1 MARFSK
7 FRLIVGVL
15 ALIALAGCAAKSP
28 TGGGGT
34 GGYKVGKPYQI
45 EGIWYYPHV
54 DYAYSET
61 GIASWYGP
69 GFHGKKTANG
79 EPYDQNSL
87 TAAHRTLPMP
97 SLVRVTNLENGRQLA
112 LKVND
117 RGPFARGRIIDVSR
131 RAAQLLGFE
140 QNGTAR
146 VRVEILAEESRQLAY
161 QAGAYTLP
169 PAEST
174 ASTGSTAGA
183 PQVAAA
189 PAGQVAEEALPPL
202 PGSQSAAP
210 KPTQPTVKPA
220 PSTSATVSIEDKVL
234 QGSPEPDGKV
244 TKVPV
249 KATNMYVQA
258 GAFTNQGNASRLV
271 RQLQKLGPTRIVP
284 VIVGNQKFYRVRVG
298 PIASLADAD
307 RILGQV
313 VGAGNEQA
321 RIVVE

>member
-1 MARFSK
+1 MRGFPS
-7 FRLIVGVL
+7 FRLVVAVL
-15 ALIALAGCAAKSP
+15 ALVAVAGCASKSP
-28 TGGGGT
+28 TSGT
-34 GGYKVGKPYQI
+34 GSGYKVGKPYQI
-45 EGIWYYPHV
+45 DGVWYYPHV
-54 DYAYSET
+54 DYAYNET

-69 GFHGKKTANG
+69 GFHGKSTANG

-97 SLVRVTNLENGRQLA
+97 SLVRVTNLENGRQLS
-112 LKVND
+112 LRVND

-146 VRVEILAEESRQLAY
+146 VRVEIMAEESRQMAY
-161 QAGAYTLP
+161 GAGAYSLP
-169 PAEST
+169 PAGAT
-174 ASTGSTAGA
+174 AASSGAAGS

-189 PAGQVAEEALPPL
+189 PAGQVKEESLAPL
-202 PGSQSAAP
+202 PGSQAAP
-210 KPTQPTVKPA
+210 QKSAQPAVKPA
-220 PSTSATVSIEDKVL
+220 APTMPIEDKVL
-234 QGSPEPDGKV
+234 QANPQPDGKV

-249 KATNMYVQA
+249 RATNMYVQA
-258 GAFTNQGNASRLV
+258 GAFTNQGNANRLV
-271 RQLQKLGPTRIVP
+271 HQLMKLGPTKIIP

-298 PIASLADAD
+298 PIGSLAEAD

-313 VGAGNEQA
+313 VATGNEQA